1 MNTVTIRRLLTVAG
15 LVALAFPFAGCADAP
30 LSSPLSLQNSESYS
44 QVYGGAPLHR
54 SCVTPP
60 CGN

>member
-1 MNTVTIRRLLTVAG
+1 MNTVTIRRLLTVVG

-30 LSSPLSLQNSESYS
+30 LSSQNSESYS